1 MMKKFIQVFLYL
13 IASGLIIFN
22 YSCTTCQGNQKNEE
36 NNIINA
42 DSSPI
47 DEQLLDDFNKSKL
60 IFYSLPSPLET
71 AMLIKKSGASY
82 NNNLLNDLR
91 NVSKYNTNLKM
102 ALNLGIYGADMSYIS
117 LFDQMQ
123 NTLSYMGVSRR
134 LAEQLGIM
142 GAIDENTIRK
152 LETNMNDRDVI
163 MDIISET
170 FMNSN
175 AYLTENDRPAI
186 AVMVLV
192 GGWIEGIYIAS
203 QLANNSVT
211 ENPVLIDRIIYQKLS
226 LQTVLSLLE
235 THQSNTDIVYLIE
248 RMNQLKVIFDE
259 IKIVNKSVPEVET
272 IPDQQMTIIRSEAE
286 THITQEIFEK
296 LVNKIAEIRTEF
308 IS

>member
-1 MMKKFIQVFLYL
+1 MKKFAQVFLYL
-13 IASGLIIFN
+13 IASGLVVFN
-22 YSCTTCQGNQKNEE
+22 YSCTTCQGNQNTEKNDIF
-36 NNIINA
+36 NV
-42 DSSPI
+42 SPI

-71 AMLIKKSGASY
+71 AMLIKKAGASY
-82 NNNLLNDLR
+82 NDDLLNNLS

-123 NTLSYMGVSRR
+123 NTLAYMGTSRR
-134 LAEQLGIM
+134 LAEQLGIL
-142 GAIDENTIRK
+142 GAIDENTIKK
-152 LETNMNDRDVI
+152 LEDNMNDRDVI

-175 AYLTENDRPAI
+175 AYLTENNRPAI
-186 AVMVLV
+186 AATVLV

-211 ENPVLIDRIIYQKLS
+211 ENPLLIDRIVYQKLS

-235 THQSNTDIVYLIE
+235 THKSNTDIQYLIE

-259 IKIVNKSVPEVET
+259 IKIVNKSKPEVET

-286 THITQEIFEK
+286 TRITQEVFEK

>member
-36 NNIINA
+36 NDIINA
-42 DSSPI
+42 NSPI

-71 AMLIKKSGASY
+71 AMLIKKAGASY
-82 NNNLLNDLR
+82 NNDLLNDLK

-123 NTLSYMGVSRR
+123 NTLSYMGTSRR

-142 GAIDENTIRK
+142 GAIDETTIKK
-152 LETNMNDRDVI
+152 LENNLNDRDAI
-163 MDIISET
+163 MDIVSET

-186 AVMVLV
+186 AVTVLV
-192 GGWIEGIYIAS
+192 GGWIEGVYIAS
-203 QLANNSVT
+203 QLANNSIT
-211 ENPVLIDRIIYQKLS
+211 ENPSLIDRIVYQKLS

-235 THQSNTDIVYLIE
+235 THKSNTDILYLSE

-259 IKIVNKSVPEVET
+259 IKIVNKSKPEVET

-296 LVNKIAEIRTEF
+296 LVNKIAEIRNEF